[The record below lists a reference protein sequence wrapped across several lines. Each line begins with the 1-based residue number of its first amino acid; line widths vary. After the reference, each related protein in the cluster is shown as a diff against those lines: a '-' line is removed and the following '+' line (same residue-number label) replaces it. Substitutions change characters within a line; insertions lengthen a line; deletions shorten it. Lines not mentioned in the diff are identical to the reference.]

1 LETDIEAVRFDV
13 NGESIELPVKLKVSD
28 SLFVPLAKWS
38 MLLAGNY
45 RCIQS
50 TTVRPI
56 NEAVLSDL
64 DASRDVYEWV
74 AQLCMRLGADAADL
88 VPFDK
93 YAAAANGLAK
103 PSSSARA
110 VAAGATHIERVD
122 VVVQTLG
129 KQLGMAHTSVDNT
142 VATVDAWL
150 QKNRAA

>member
-1 LETDIEAVRFDV
+1 
-13 NGESIELPVKLKVSD
+13 
-28 SLFVPLAKWS
+28 

-45 RCIQS
+45 RCIEPDS
-50 TTVRPI
+50 VRPI

-64 DASRDVYEWV
+64 DASRDVYDWV

-129 KQLGMAHTSVDNT
+129 KQLGMSHTSVDST
-142 VATVDAWL
+142 VATVDQWL
-150 QKNRAA
+150 HKNRAA